1 MPFIENFVGSIH
13 SSSTEFD
20 GKVELDNIT
29 EDPDELEIKVNIF
42 SGNSLELIAFKANLV
57 KGTFRDK
64 IREILDQYEV
74 DLRSE
79 FCDDKSMISETRGV
93 TKVTSK
99 TVINSDSKSKPLAS
113 QKPIV
118 SKVLSSKK
126 KKKSRKSQ
134 SSSDDLIFYIS
145 LLSILGVG
153 AVLAVKLVNRM

>member
-1 MPFIENFVGSIH
+1 MTFIENFVGSVD
-13 SSSTEFD
+13 SSSKEFD
-20 GKVELDNIT
+20 GKVELVNIT

-126 KKKSRKSQ
+126 KKSRKSQ

>member
-1 MPFIENFVGSIH
+1 MTLIENFVGSIH
-13 SSSTEFD
+13 SSTKEFD
-20 GKVELDNIT
+20 GKVELVNIT
-29 EDPDELEIKVNIF
+29 EDPDELEMKVNIF

-118 SKVLSSKK
+118 SKVSSS

>member
-1 MPFIENFVGSIH
+1 M
-13 SSSTEFD
+13 
-20 GKVELDNIT
+20 
-29 EDPDELEIKVNIF
+29 NIF

-118 SKVLSSKK
+118 SKVSSS

>member
-1 MPFIENFVGSIH
+1 MTFIENFVGSVD
-13 SSSTEFD
+13 SSSKEFD
-20 GKVELDNIT
+20 GKVELVNIT

-113 QKPIV
+113 QKPKV
-118 SKVLSSKK
+118 SSSK